1 MALFL
6 GTDGHLFDIYLAF
19 SGVVRHRGG
28 EGHLGC
34 KTGWSCVMSGRRW
47 NCVKRDGR
55 FRIGV
60 GWSSGPLL
68 GVVGWCMDVVYGCC
82 VWVHGCEK
90 CCFLLH
96 LQLGMPVLTRL
107 KQTTGQIGHRK

>member
-1 MALFL
+1 MVWMVWTETWTIMALFL

-55 FRIGV
+55 FRIGLAEAV
-60 GWSSGPLL
+60 VHYWEWLT
-68 GVVGWCMDVVYGCC
+68 GVWMWCMDVAFGCTDARNAAFYFIC
-82 VWVHGCEK
+82 N
-90 CCFLLH
+90 
-96 LQLGMPVLTRL
+96 
-107 KQTTGQIGHRK
+107 